1 MCFVKLII
9 FFISF
14 MLNIIL
20 RMLKDGVRL
29 RFYVVVFMKNVV
41 FKKEKKD
48 NLYFIQSVIIKGFF
62 DGFLL
67 SDIQNV
73 ESKLIVF
80 YMYNQV

>member
-1 MCFVKLII
+1 MFCEVDKF

-29 RFYVVVFMKNVV
+29 RFYVVVFMKIVV

-48 NLYFIQSVIIKGFF
+48 NLYFI
-62 DGFLL
+62 
-67 SDIQNV
+67 
-73 ESKLIVF
+73 
-80 YMYNQV
+80 